1 MIIKEIIDMTKEK
14 PIAIIARDH
23 LEIGE
28 KKLRE
33 ILKDIGGQHQ
43 KGQRGWTFEGNP
55 EDQERSIYDFVQDG
69 RKAKATTKE
78 QPNKITGEQIK
89 NVSHETLNE
98 NTNETLYKVTD
109 ETSQQ
114 RTKKRASFDI
124 DVENL
129 KKLKHY
135 AIDEDLNLSDVVDRV
150 IYLFLN
156 SKGL

>member
-78 QPNKITGEQIK
+78 QPNKITGETSSITTGER
-89 NVSHETLNE
+89 SLRTTGER
-98 NTNETLYKVTD
+98 
-109 ETSQQ
+109 SQQ
-114 RTKKRASFDI
+114 GTKKRASFDI
-124 DVENL
+124 DVEAL
-129 KKLKHY
+129 KKIKIH
-135 AIDEDLNLSDVVDRV
+135 AIEEDMKISEIVEIAIFSYIEQNK
-150 IYLFLN
+150 I
-156 SKGL
+156 

>member
-33 ILKDIGGQHQ
+33 ILKDIGGHHQ

-55 EDQERSIYDFVQDG
+55 EDLERSIYDFVQDG

-78 QPNKITGEQIK
+78 QKNKVAGEQQK
-89 NVSHETLNE
+89 NVSHETLNKTTGE
-98 NTNETLYKVTD
+98 R
-109 ETSQQ
+109 SQQ
-114 RTKKRASFDI
+114 GTKKRASFDI
-124 DVENL
+124 DVEAL
-129 KKLKHY
+129 KKIKIH
-135 AIDEDLNLSDVVDRV
+135 AIEEDMKISEIVEIAIFSYIEQNK
-150 IYLFLN
+150 I
-156 SKGL
+156 